1 VLAQANEGIYTIEQ
15 TQDLSPERLRRF
27 FLKGTGTRAGFVKLK
42 PELRALV
49 SFAKHNLRDEN
60 WGLSESFD
68 GIFCRN
74 VNDLLR
80 QTDAVSDLKPD
91 RPRAQT

>member
-49 SFAKHNLRDEN
+49 SFAKHNLPRRELGAQRKLR
-60 WGLSESFD
+60 WYFLPQ
-68 GIFCRN
+68 RH
-74 VNDLLR
+74 DLLR
-80 QTDAVSDLKPD
+80 QTDAVSDFEPD
-91 RPRAQT
+91 RPPC